1 MALKAPNGLILN
13 TGPTGSGKT
22 TTLYAFLKEIYSSE
36 VKIITIE
43 DPIEYKIP
51 GIEQTQT
58 HPETGYT
65 FASGLRAI
73 MRQDPDVILVGEIR
87 DRETAD
93 IAMEASLTGHLVLS
107 TLHANDAAATIPRLS
122 DLGVKAETMG
132 PALTLVIAQRLVRKL
147 CPSCKEQIALTK
159 EEQEHTEAFLLH
171 LPPAIDKAPY
181 QTKYRYAPKGCSLCN
196 GTGYKGRLG
205 IFELMTAG
213 AALEDLIMKHA
224 TDTEIRAFAKAQ
236 GMITLQEDGILKVL
250 AGETDWDEVEKVTG
264 PIVWGK

>member
-1 MALKAPNGLILN
+1 
-13 TGPTGSGKT
+13 
-22 TTLYAFLKEIYSSE
+22 
-36 VKIITIE
+36 
-43 DPIEYKIP
+43 
-51 GIEQTQT
+51 
-58 HPETGYT
+58 
-65 FASGLRAI
+65 
-73 MRQDPDVILVGEIR
+73 
-87 DRETAD
+87 
-93 IAMEASLTGHLVLS
+93 MEASLTGHLVLS